1 MWINSAPAWREGH
14 SVFARIRKKRNLHLG
29 CNLIYLMVFAFVY
42 ILGWAAIFNKRLGV
56 TEEAEGKRKHVPE
69 PK

>member
-1 MWINSAPAWREGH
+1 
-14 SVFARIRKKRNLHLG
+14 
-29 CNLIYLMVFAFVY
+29 MVFAFVY
-42 ILGWAAIFNKRLGV
+42 ILGWAAIFNKGLGV